1 MAKIQTSNMKF
12 IPGDIEGLW
21 IIEPTIHGDHRGYF
35 FEGFRADVFMEKTGF
50 TEPFVQDNESK
61 SSRGVL
67 RGLHLQ
73 KPPMAQGKLVR
84 VVQGAVLDI
93 AVDIRKSS
101 PTYGQ
106 HQMVLLTEENKR
118 QFFVPPGFAHG
129 FLTLEDDTIFQY
141 KCTNYYSPEHE
152 LGILWND
159 VDLSIQW
166 EFNNP
171 MISKRDAD
179 LDTFANFASPFA

>member
-1 MAKIQTSNMKF
+1 MRY
-12 IPGDIEGLW
+12 IPGEIAGLW
-21 IIEPTIHGDHRGYF
+21 ILEPTVHGDERGYF
-35 FEGFRADVFMEKTGF
+35 LESFRQDIFTEKTGF
-50 TEPFVQDNESK
+50 KEPFVQDNESK

-84 VVQGAVLDI
+84 VIQGSVLDV

-106 HQMVLLTEENKR
+106 HQMVLLSAENKR

-159 VDLSIQW
+159 VSITINW
-166 EFNNP
+166 DFDNP
-171 MISKRDAD
+171 LVSKKDAE
-179 LDTFANFASPFA
+179 LPTFVNFVTPFQC

>member
-1 MAKIQTSNMKF
+1 MRY
-12 IPGDIEGLW
+12 IPGEIAGLW
-21 IIEPTIHGDHRGYF
+21 ILEPTVHGDERGYF
-35 FEGFRADVFMEKTGF
+35 LESFRQDVFTEKTGF
-50 TEPFVQDNESK
+50 KEPFVQDNESK

-84 VVQGAVLDI
+84 VIQGAVLDV

-106 HQMVLLTEENKR
+106 HQMVFISAENKR

-152 LGILWND
+152 LGVLWND
-159 VDLSIQW
+159 VDLMINW
-166 EFNNP
+166 DFDNP
-171 MISKRDAD
+171 TISKKDAE
-179 LDTFANFASPFA
+179 LPTFVNFVTPFNC

>member
-1 MAKIQTSNMKF
+1 MEKTQTNNMKY
-12 IPGDIEGLW
+12 IQGDIDGLW
-21 IIEPTIHGDHRGYF
+21 ILEPTIHGDDRGYF
-35 FEGFRADVFMEKTGF
+35 FESFRQDVFSEKTGF

-73 KPPMAQGKLVR
+73 KPPMAQAKLVR
-84 VVQGAVLDI
+84 VVHGAVLDV

-106 HQMVLLTEENKR
+106 HQMVLLSASNKR

-152 LGILWND
+152 QGILWND
-159 VDLSIQW
+159 EDLNIQW
-166 EFNNP
+166 DFDSP
-171 MISKRDAD
+171 LISKRDSG
-179 LDTFANFASPFA
+179 LDTFVTFASPFD